1 VNSEG
6 SGSPRTRCLL
16 CESVGEPLF
25 VGLQDRICGTP
36 GLFTLRECRSCG
48 LAWLEQEPAEE
59 PHGAGYYTHATD
71 ANALARQAAA
81 PPLALA
87 ALQARLGYGKGER
100 AGAAARLL
108 ALLPPWRERC
118 ESLTLFLP
126 ARPGGRLLDVG
137 SGSGIFAARMR
148 TLGWEVTCV
157 EPDGNAAAVARSAFG
172 LDVHTGTVEAAAL
185 PAASFDAITLGH
197 VIEHV
202 PDPIATLAEC
212 RRLLRRDGLLVAIT
226 PNIRSLG
233 RRTFGRHW
241 MHWDVPRHRYLF
253 STESLAEVT
262 RRAGLRA
269 VQLRTSARAARW
281 SWRRSRQL
289 VRQPV
294 VTDDIPGSSRGP
306 GAIAFE
312 LAESTMIPWAA
323 AGEECLVLAT
333 VQPS

>member
-1 VNSEG
+1 VNSKG
-6 SGSPRTRCLL
+6 SGSPRTLCLL

-36 GLFTLRECRSCG
+36 GSFTLRECRSCG

-71 ANALARQAAA
+71 AAALAQQVDA
-81 PPLALA
+81 PPLVMG
-87 ALQARLGYGKGER
+87 ALQSRLGYNKDER
-100 AGAAARLL
+100 TGAAARLL
-108 ALLPPWRERC
+108 ALLPPWREHC
-118 ESLTLFLP
+118 ESLALFLP
-126 ARPGGRLLDVG
+126 ARPGGRLLDIG
-137 SGSGIFAARMR
+137 CGSGIFAARMR
-148 TLGWEVTCV
+148 SLGWELTCV
-157 EPDGNAAAVARSAFG
+157 EPDDNAAAVARSAFG
-172 LDVHTGTVEAAAL
+172 LAVHTGTVESAAL

-202 PDPIATLAEC
+202 ADPVATLAEC

-233 RRTFGRHW
+233 RRMFGRHW

-262 RRAGLRA
+262 RRAGLQA

-289 VRQPV
+289 VRQPI
-294 VTDDIPGSSRGP
+294 VTDDSPGSSRGP

-312 LAESTMIPWAA
+312 LAESTLTPWVA
-323 AGEECLVLAT
+323 AGEECLLLAT